1 MRNGAVKNF
10 HKKIVKHL
18 QMMNDNIRK
27 DDLWLG
33 RFEVREV
40 QQFYSRFEDGSGYQ
54 AWYIL
59 EVTDKKTGK
68 TARKMFD
75 THFGVRTNDEEDRDL
90 DHNNMISLRFFGS
103 KLWSF
108 VNDFIMEDVKVW
120 EENPQPH
127 KSNAINYCPKVRKP
141 KYVIPNGILS
151 NI

>member
-10 HKKIVKHL
+10 HKKIIKHL
-18 QMMNDNIRK
+18 QMINDSIRK
-27 DDLWLG
+27 DELWLG

-40 QQFYSRFEDGSGYQ
+40 QQFYFRFEDGSGYQ
-54 AWYIL
+54 AWYML

-75 THFGVRTNDEEDRDL
+75 THFGVRTNDEADRDL
-90 DHNNMISLRFFGS
+90 DYSNMIALRFFGS
-103 KLWSF
+103 NLWSF
-108 VNDFIMEDVKVW
+108 VNDFIIDDVEVW

-127 KSNAINYCPKVRKP
+127 RSNAVNYCPKVRKP